1 MLYNFPQTPSRQIL
15 GDLGKIIIFCPPN
28 KKICVW
34 EISGGKL
41 ILSVPLNTKICLE
54 DFQGELIS
62 VSSPNIE
69 IGVRGDLDYSPGQSL
84 LVRRDL
90 T

>member
-1 MLYNFPQTPSRQIL
+1 MMTCSLCETGLNFRCHNFPQTPSWQIL
-15 GDLGKIIIFCPPN
+15 GGSGEIIIFCPPKQKN
-28 KKICVW
+28 YL
-34 EISGGKL
+34 G
-41 ILSVPLNTKICLE
+41 
-54 DFQGELIS
+54 DFLGELIS
-62 VSSPNIE
+62 VSPPNIE

>member
-1 MLYNFPQTPSRQIL
+1 MTCSLYETAKFQMSYNFSPDSLRANF
-15 GDLGKIIIFCPPN
+15 GGSGEIIIFCPPN

-34 EISGGKL
+34 E
-41 ILSVPLNTKICLE
+41 

-62 VSSPNIE
+62 VSPPNIE
-69 IGVRGDLDYSPGQSL
+69 IGVRDHLDYSLGQSL